1 MATKGKSIVDDVLAQ
16 IPAPRAQSWDQ
27 RIDPEHVD
35 TLREI
40 REAWLT
46 GRLGTKR
53 ITAARAI
60 AKTLNAKG
68 IAKVGPQGVLAWLE
82 RA

>member
-1 MATKGKSIVDDVLAQ
+1 MAKAGSVVDEVIGNLAK
-16 IPAPRAQSWDQ
+16 PRPQAWHE
-27 RIDPEHVD
+27 RVAPEHAD

-40 REAWLT
+40 REAWLS

>member
-1 MATKGKSIVDDVLAQ
+1 MAKKSILDEVLAN
-16 IPAPRAQSWDQ
+16 IPTRMPQSWHQ
-27 RIDPEHVD
+27 RIAPEHAGTVK
-35 TLREI
+35 EI
-40 REAWLT
+40 REAWFA
-46 GRLGTKR
+46 GKLGTKK

-60 AKTLNAKG
+60 AKTLGDLG